1 MKEVGVRLTECRAG
15 RNYRRHFEQYPKLR
29 IQNLNAAP
37 CPHCFS
43 HPGYV
48 VCKSLLLEK
57 LHLALRIHFPP
68 SEPFFISVIH
78 LFCMAYVYFHQTQ
91 LINQVYPDLPYLN
104 MVHVNFR
111 IPLLY
116 SPCIPPPPFFCL
128 EKMEIDTGLVGILF
142 SFPFFISLS
151 VCFTL
156 WEFSS
161 AFSVAY

>member
-1 MKEVGVRLTECRAG
+1 M
-15 RNYRRHFEQYPKLR
+15 
-29 IQNLNAAP
+29 
-37 CPHCFS
+37 
-43 HPGYV
+43 

-91 LINQVYPDLPYLN
+91 LINQVHPDLPYLN

-128 EKMEIDTGLVGILF
+128 EKMEIDTGLVGSFLFHF
-142 SFPFFISLS
+142 SFLCQFALHYGNFLQLFLLHIKIS
-151 VCFTL
+151 VVI
-156 WEFSS
+156 
-161 AFSVAY
+161 FSVSKIFLIF